1 MANSRK
7 SSLTDLAGRIEAVL
21 PSGSSILVGLS
32 GGVDSVVLLHLLHGF
47 APRYSWKLA
56 ALHVHHGISQ
66 HADDW
71 AKFCSDSCAR
81 LGIPFCVRKIDISP
95 LRSHGLEA
103 AARQL
108 RHAAFAEYPCDYVAL
123 AHHRDDQVETLLL
136 QLLRGAGVRGA
147 SAMPVQSQ
155 SEGPVLSQSKRPGI
169 SADSAKIVRP
179 LLHCT
184 RVEIVEYARAHELQ
198 WIEDESNADEGY
210 PRNFLRHRLLPLLAE
225 KFPAYRAT
233 LSRSA
238 EHFAEAGELL
248 DELAGIDG
256 AHAISGSTLSVAALQ
271 GLSVARAKNLLR
283 YFLHQMKAPM
293 PQAVRLDE
301 MLHQLL
307 TARDDADVRIDFG
320 GWQMRLF
327 RKRAYA
333 LRMQAEFDPDFVLPW
348 QGETQLGWPATDTVV
363 NFLQSTGQGVNL
375 AKLGR
380 APVTLRLRR
389 GGETLRPGSKFSTRS
404 LKNLFQEHG
413 IPPWNRDR
421 LPLLY
426 CGEVLVCVP
435 GIAIAAEY
443 LCKEDEA
450 GMRVEMGC

>member
-7 SSLTDLAGRIEAVL
+7 SSLTDLAGRIEAAL
-21 PSGSSILVGLS
+21 PSGSSILLGLS

-66 HADDW
+66 YADDW
-71 AKFCSDSCAR
+71 AKFCADSCAR
-81 LGIPFCVRKIDISP
+81 LEIPFCVRKIDIAP
-95 LRSHGLEA
+95 LRAQGVEA

-108 RHAAFAEYPCDYVAL
+108 RYAAFAEHPCDYVVL

-136 QLLRGAGVRGA
+136 QLLRGAGVKGA
-147 SAMPVQSQ
+147 GAMP
-155 SEGPVLSQSKRPGI
+155 EI
-169 SADSAKIVRP
+169 SADSTKHKIVRP
-179 LLHCT
+179 LLHYT
-184 RVEIVEYARAHELQ
+184 REEVVEYARAHELQ

-210 PRNFLRHRLLPLLAE
+210 PRNFLRHRLLPLLSE
-225 KFPAYRAT
+225 KFPAYRTT

-248 DELAGIDG
+248 DDLAGMDG
-256 AHAISGSTLSVAALQ
+256 AHAISGGTLSVAALQ

-307 TARDDADVRIDFG
+307 AARGDADVRIDFG
-320 GWQMRLF
+320 GWQIRRF

-333 LRMQAEFDPDFVLPW
+333 LRMQAEFDPDFVLRW
-348 QGETQLGWPATDTVV
+348 QGEPQLGWPAMDTAV

-375 AKLGR
+375 AKLER
-380 APVTLRLRR
+380 SPVTLKLRR
-389 GGETLRPGSKFSTRS
+389 GGETLRPGSKSATRR

-413 IPPWNRDR
+413 IPPWQRDR

-426 CGEVLVCVP
+426 CGEDLVCVP

-443 LCKEDEA
+443 LCKEGEA
-450 GMRVEMGC
+450 GMSVEMDR